1 MAINFACPC
10 GRSYTVADNLAGK
23 RTRCPTCQAALV
35 VPARAAP
42 VEEPLEDLE
51 VVEDAPATTYG
62 LTTGSKPT
70 RVAFDDEGELVRDE
84 EPEAVDAAGRPKY
97 FLAVYDG
104 SKSVVHK
111 PRVFRV
117 YLDGDELLFV
127 WAGPFSWGAID
138 ALAMQGHVAAS
149 AFRAGMA
156 AGGAEAGLAVGL
168 AGAALTAISDAA
180 IRRQMVKRQ
189 EELDPM
195 TVDQLRAQADGDR
208 TSFRVNADNTTDARI
223 GPPVGGIWANKDIEA
238 TLAGHLYFRHERA
251 GKWDLMLLTR
261 ADAKAAIRTFRR
273 VLGKRDV
280 DVELRLPKHRD

>member
-1 MAINFACPC
+1 MAIAFACAC
-10 GRSYTVADNLAGK
+10 GKSYTVADGLAGK
-23 RTRCPTCQAALV
+23 RTRCPACQSALV
-35 VPARAAP
+35 VPAPA
-42 VEEPLEDLE
+42 VEEPVEDLE

-62 LTTGSKPT
+62 LAADSRPT
-70 RVAFDDEGELVRDE
+70 PVAFDDDGEVARDE
-84 EPEAVDAAGRPKY
+84 EPEVVDADGRPKF

-117 YLDGDELLFV
+117 YPDGDDLLFV

-138 ALAMQGHVAAS
+138 ALAMQGHIAAS

-180 IRRQMVKRQ
+180 IRRQMTKRQ

-195 TVDQLRAQADGDR
+195 TMDQLRAQADGDK
-208 TSFRVNADNTTDARI
+208 TSFRVTADTTTDARI
-223 GPPVGGIWANKDIEA
+223 GPPASGIWANKDIEA
-238 TLAGHLYFRHERA
+238 AIAGHLYFRHDRT
-251 GKWDLMLLTR
+251 GKWNLVLLTN
-261 ADAKAAIRTFRR
+261 ADASAAIRAFRR
-273 VLGKRDV
+273 VLGKRKV
-280 DVELRLPKHRD
+280 DVTLRVKKDRG

>member
-1 MAINFACPC
+1 MAITFACPC
-10 GRSYTVADNLAGK
+10 GKSYIVADNLAGK
-23 RTRCPTCQAALV
+23 RTRCPVCQASFV
-35 VPARAAP
+35 VPAPAAP

-51 VVEDAPATTYG
+51 VVDYAPATTYG
-62 LTTGSKPT
+62 LAVESKPT
-70 RVAFDDEGELVRDE
+70 RVTFDDEGELVRDE
-84 EPEAVDAAGRPKY
+84 EPEVVDEDGQPKY

-149 AFRAGMA
+149 AFRAGLA

-180 IRRQMVKRQ
+180 IRRQMTKRQ
-189 EELDPM
+189 AELDPM
-195 TVDQLRAQADGDR
+195 TMDQLRSQADGDK
-208 TSFRVNADNTTDARI
+208 TSFRVNSDNTTDARI
-223 GPPVGGIWANKDIEA
+223 GPPAGGIWANKDIEA
-238 TLAGHLYFRHERA
+238 TLAGHLYFRHDRT
-251 GKWDLMLLTR
+251 GKWDLMLLTH
-261 ADAKAAIRTFRR
+261 ADAKAAIRAFRR
-273 VLGKRDV
+273 VLGKRNV
-280 DVELRLPKHRD
+280 DMELRLPRHRD